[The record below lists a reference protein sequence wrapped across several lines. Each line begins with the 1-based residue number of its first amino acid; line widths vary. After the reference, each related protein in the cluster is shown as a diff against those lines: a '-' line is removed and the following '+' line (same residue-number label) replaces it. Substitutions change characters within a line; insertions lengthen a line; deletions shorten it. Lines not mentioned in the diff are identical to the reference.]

1 MHERRAGAARSW
13 RSVRTVVARSLLAL
27 LFAGG
32 FFFSVIPLGRAAAR
46 SALLLPALITQSQ
59 PAPLVL
65 AGDPVR
71 HTQTTIPSAD
81 GTVYLDIYA
90 PAVSAPAI
98 PGAREGVVVIS
109 GVGDNRQVPQLVNLL
124 TSMARAGL
132 VVMALTTPTL
142 LAYDLAPATS
152 DAIVR
157 TVLILQHYPGVDPR
171 HVGIL
176 GFSAGGSLAA
186 LAAVDPRIQGSLAF
200 LTLFGSYY
208 DARTL
213 LEDFGRRAQEVN
225 GRLVS
230 WTPNPIPVQV
240 LTNVVADTF
249 AGDDGAVLRAGT
261 NSTSGIS
268 LSSPQVA
275 SLSPPAQAAYH
286 LLAGDE
292 PQAADANLARLS
304 PALQALLVSLSP
316 SSVAARIRAPIYL
329 LHDRNDTFVPFTQS
343 QDFAAKLAELGHQ
356 YRYAEFS
363 IFAHVEVKTGLGIGP
378 LVRDGVT
385 IYQLLTEMLRPA
397 S

>member
-1 MHERRAGAARSW
+1 M
-13 RSVRTVVARSLLAL
+13 VARSLLAL